1 MKCSALNVLRAD
13 TERNPRFLNS
23 LSLWFLFV
31 MPFCLYVLLIL
42 LVDVGLCTCDEF
54 CIQSVVA
61 EISSCQETATM
72 LEYVILSLLF
82 HLCFF
87 CSFEILFC
95 SYWFHVSPF
104 IHLGVFA
111 LHNNL
116 FFLHH
121 KLFLSVRMFSLFSQ
135 HCPLDRFVS

>member
-82 HLCFF
+82 HYVFF
-87 CSFEILFC
+87 APLKFFSAAIGFMYHLLFT
-95 SYWFHVSPF
+95 
-104 IHLGVFA
+104 
-111 LHNNL
+111 
-116 FFLHH
+116 
-121 KLFLSVRMFSLFSQ
+121 
-135 HCPLDRFVS
+135 